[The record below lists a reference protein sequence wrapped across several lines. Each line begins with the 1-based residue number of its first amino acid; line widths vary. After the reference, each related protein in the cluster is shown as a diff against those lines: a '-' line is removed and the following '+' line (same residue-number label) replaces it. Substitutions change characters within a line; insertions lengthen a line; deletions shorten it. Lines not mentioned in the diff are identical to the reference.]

1 MQQFND
7 SQIQARVRLLL
18 ARKWVDMRHLTIG
31 TTNGVVYLGGGLKL
45 TGAGPRD
52 GNQRP
57 IGGRTWLQRLRQEI
71 SSIPEV
77 NDVVF
82 QFHELEEVAES

>member
-1 MQQFND
+1 M
-7 SQIQARVRLLL
+7 
-18 ARKWVDMRHLTIG
+18 
-31 TTNGVVYLGGGLKL
+31 YLGGGLKL
-45 TGAGPRD
+45 TGTGPRD
-52 GNQRP
+52 GSQRP
-57 IGGRTWLQRLRQEI
+57 LGGRTWLTRLRQEI